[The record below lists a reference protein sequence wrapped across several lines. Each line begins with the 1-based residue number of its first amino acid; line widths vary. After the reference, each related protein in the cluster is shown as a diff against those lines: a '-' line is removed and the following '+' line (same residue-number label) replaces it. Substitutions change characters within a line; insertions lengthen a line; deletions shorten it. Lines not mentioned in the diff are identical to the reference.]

1 MRGTMRDQQL
11 IPNRGIRQPLEGV
24 GIANNNHI
32 SPKSTFNFSAQLYG
46 NIWWNDN
53 ILQDFVA

>member
-1 MRGTMRDQQL
+1 MRDQQL

-32 SPKSTFNFSAQLYG
+32 STFNFSAQLYG
-46 NIWWNDN
+46 NIW
-53 ILQDFVA
+53 